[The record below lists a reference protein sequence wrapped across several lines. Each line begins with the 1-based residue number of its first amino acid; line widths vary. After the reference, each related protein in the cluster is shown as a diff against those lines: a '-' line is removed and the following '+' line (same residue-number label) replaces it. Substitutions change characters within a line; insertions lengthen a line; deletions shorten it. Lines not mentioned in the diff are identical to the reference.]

1 MAVNFGLLQPAAPVS
16 AFFQGQQDVRQQ
28 AEQNM
33 LREMQAEKM
42 QYERENA
49 LAQREQRLASAAERQ
64 AQAEAARQR
73 QQFLTGLGAKMAE
86 GGYKLDRPTLGQM
99 LQFGM
104 QAREDSLIKLATEG
118 LKALDE
124 EDLYQREA
132 AKYGIPTG
140 AAQATSDTGAAP
152 ANGLAAPQGVTR
164 EQVQNMLRSPVARI
178 REMGKSLVSTL
189 EKPERAYEPTEVEK
203 LTMALRNAP
212 PGSPEAK
219 ALNDRIRILTTREPK
234 EPREPR
240 EPSAPIAVVD
250 DATGKIKYVP
260 REEAIGKT
268 PASALEG
275 LAPKEIQKREAAFP
289 QSTAAI
295 KGVEANADAFIK
307 DLKTLRDH
315 PGLDGITGL
324 IYGRTASAKGTSR
337 QAQALYDKI
346 VAKGGFQM
354 LQAMREASKTGGALG
369 NVSNEEGRR
378 LQAAFAA
385 IDRKQ
390 DAADVRT
397 AIDTAISEIEG
408 AKARTREAYE
418 STYEYKQRG
427 GAGAAAA
434 TDVSAERANAKAA
447 IAAGAPEAAV
457 RKRFKEKTGQEL

>member
-189 EKPERAYEPTEVEK
+189 EKPERAYEPSEVEK
-203 LTMALRNAP
+203 LTIALRNAP

-289 QSTAAI
+289 QATLAI
-295 KGVEANADAFIK
+295 KGVEANADTFVK
-307 DLKTLRDH
+307 DLRALRNH
-315 PGLDGITGL
+315 PGLDGITGMVF
-324 IYGRTASAKGTSR
+324 GRTASAKGSSR
-337 QAQALYDKI
+337 EAQALYDKI

-385 IDRKQ
+385 IDRVQ
-390 DAADVRT
+390 DADSVRR
-397 AIDTAISEIEG
+397 AIDGAIAEIEG

-427 GAGAAAA
+427 GAAAPKPGVD
-434 TDVSAERANAKAA
+434 TSNPLLK
-447 IAAGAPEAAV
+447 
-457 RKRFKEKTGQEL
+457 